1 MKRLTQKCFLLLLA
15 CNSLN
20 RDCWQVHS
28 KWCSRSSTAM
38 FSLVPFCDQLWGN
51 PHRGLGPQ
59 SLLLLHALK
68 LCFFSR
74 LAEASAPEPWTAPL
88 LTDCWAP
95 WGSMK
100 DLGDFP
106 RRAALVWGFRDPK
119 GLSLTPRKCTSDCMF
134 RFFNTTSPPEE
145 PLLLRNPIHKSYQI
159 IRAFPSL
166 LGTPRIFFFSF
177 LSPRRTKIPPTSSC
191 IRFSTRIKPSWLTL
205 SESNN
210 VWAWRKAL

>member
-1 MKRLTQKCFLLLLA
+1 MLLLLICITMGKPLSSWSFICSSTHLIGLWELNTFLHVKSLTQKCFLLLLA

-134 RFFNTTSPPEE
+134 RFFNTTSPPG
-145 PLLLRNPIHKSYQI
+145 KFWG
-159 IRAFPSL
+159 A
-166 LGTPRIFFFSF
+166 
-177 LSPRRTKIPPTSSC
+177 SPPQ
-191 IRFSTRIKPSWLTL
+191 KPYP
-205 SESNN
+205 
-210 VWAWRKAL
+210 